1 MGIVGLPNVGK
12 STLFNIISRLNVPAE
27 NYPFCTTEPN
37 HAKVA
42 MFDRRFFEICDI
54 IKPKREI
61 QATLNIVD
69 IAGLVP
75 GAAKGEGLG
84 NAFLSHI
91 NEVDGLYHV
100 VRVFEDPTIVHTE
113 LEVDPIRDME
123 IVSNELVFKDLEI
136 VDRRI

>member
-1 MGIVGLPNVGK
+1 M
-12 STLFNIISRLNVPAE
+12 
-27 NYPFCTTEPN
+27 
-37 HAKVA
+37 
-42 MFDRRFFEICDI
+42 
-54 IKPKREI
+54 
-61 QATLNIVD
+61 D

-123 IVSNELVFKDLEI
+123 IVVNEIALKDLEI
-136 VDRRI
+136 INRRLEEVTLKIAKMNENSAKYEK